1 MTVETKV
8 TMEFGDIVAVE
19 FECPEC
25 HTRVLRELTQDNH
38 VPEKCRSGLCTH
50 VFFGQNSLE
59 YGELLHALNLIGRY
73 ARAKDMPFKLRFEL
87 AGLPAKPST
96 SQT

>member
-1 MTVETKV
+1 MTIETKM
-8 TMEFGDIVAVE
+8 TIEFKDIVAIE
-19 FECPEC
+19 FECPQC
-25 HTRVLRELTQDNH
+25 HTRTSRKLTENNH

-73 ARAKDMPFKLRFEL
+73 AKAKDMPLAMRFEL
-87 AGLPAKPST
+87 SGLPAKP
-96 SQT
+96 